1 MEVVFRP
8 RACFAG
14 CSGEEISFCRL
25 NWITLPAGVYT
36 FSLTPLGSDERG
48 VETIDTGLRAFER
61 HEAIATQLRQSG
73 WNVVAYTCGQ
83 TSDRSY
89 RIVAV

>member
-1 MEVVFRP
+1 VLRWLFRRGNKFLSLELDHAP
-8 RACFAG
+8 G
-14 CSGEEISFCRL
+14 
-25 NWITLPAGVYT
+25 GVYT